1 VILRLLHAGSRPSGP
16 LDAAAEDYRRRLNRH
31 QRADELFV
39 KPVKLRDD
47 APALVAR
54 ALETEGERL
63 LAALKAR
70 DRLVALVVQGVG
82 AGRGRRG
89 RPGERRAVSWSS
101 EDLARRLEA
110 WRGSGATAVCFALG
124 SAHGLAP
131 AVIARAAE
139 RWSFGPLTLPHDL
152 ARVVL
157 WEQLYRADA
166 ILRGAP
172 YHKA

>member
-1 VILRLLHAGSRPSGP
+1 MNLRLLHAGSRPSGP
-16 LDAAAEDYRRRLNRH
+16 LDAAAEDYRRRLSRYV
-31 QRADELFV
+31 RADEVFV
-39 KPVKLRDD
+39 KPVKLRGD

-63 LAALKAR
+63 LAALKPR
-70 DRLVALVVQGVG
+70 DRLVALVVETPPRGND
-82 AGRGRRG
+82 RGRR
-89 RPGERRAVSWSS
+89 PAAAWSS
-101 EDLARRLEA
+101 EDLARRLKA
-110 WRGSGATAVCFALG
+110 WKSSGATAICFALG

-139 RWSFGPLTLPHDL
+139 RWSFGSLTLPHDL

-172 YHKA
+172 YHKV

>member
-1 VILRLLHAGSRPSGP
+1 MNLRLLHAGSRPAGP
-16 LDAAAEDYRRRLNRH
+16 LDAAAEDYRRRLSRYV
-31 QRADELFV
+31 RADEVFV
-39 KPVKLRDD
+39 KAVKQRGG

-63 LAALKAR
+63 LAALKPR
-70 DRLVALVVQGVG
+70 DWLVALVVEAPSRG
-82 AGRGRRG
+82 GRGGG
-89 RPGERRAVSWSS
+89 RPAAAWSS

-110 WRGSGATAVCFALG
+110 WKGSGATAICFALG

-157 WEQLYRADA
+157 WEQLYRAES